1 MLQQTLNTQQWPA
14 LSAECCSD
22 TSFLIQTSCLSPH
35 PAPGSRLALLGQI
48 SAPTECRF
56 LQGSPLLKLENTL
69 YLEQYDSLSYSEF
82 CPQVIYVEVKGFSFI
97 GIPAPCAAHVA
108 AGAARERAPAGLR
121 VLCRELVGNMRQPLQ
136 VTWGMPAPR
145 HGGQSAE
152 LSGVQTLESWSI
164 GDNSNH
170 FCVGWRIAKISPA
183 SKLGYVTQHMFAYI
197 DPSIYSHN
205 NIITHNVWLS
215 VLTLI
220 QNTRRKGVVW
230 LSY

>member
-56 LQGSPLLKLENTL
+56 LKGSTLFKIRHYYRTPPTQNNMIPSHTL
-69 YLEQYDSLSYSEF
+69 YFRSFLFESKDFHLSGSLH
-82 CPQVIYVEVKGFSFI
+82 
-97 GIPAPCAAHVA
+97 PCTAHVT

-121 VLCRELVGNMRQPLQ
+121 VLCRELVGNMRLASLQ

-152 LSGVQTLESWSI
+152 LSGVQTLESWSTD

-170 FCVGWRIAKISPA
+170 FCEWDRE
-183 SKLGYVTQHMFAYI
+183 LQRF
-197 DPSIYSHN
+197 
-205 NIITHNVWLS
+205 L
-215 VLTLI
+215 LL
-220 QNTRRKGVVW
+220 QNW
-230 LSY
+230 AM